1 MKRYNTI
8 SNIPGVMQ
16 IVDYED
22 TPYSSDMPSVVDKK
36 YFIPLSQQTSGIFR
50 SVDPNEFTLKNGVD
64 DGRDISLRRRG
75 LDLSQ
80 KTQTLQ
86 SMVDKAASAKADIEK
101 AVARAKASVEKQ
113 KSEEKQRPDDKE

>member
-8 SNIPGVMQ
+8 STIPGVMQ

-22 TPYSSDMPSVVDKK
+22 IPYSSDKPSVVDKK

-50 SVDPNEFTLKNGVD
+50 SVDPNQFTLKDGVD

-80 KTQTLQ
+80 KSQTLQ
-86 SMVDKAASAKADIEK
+86 SMVDKAASAKADIDK
-101 AVARAKASVEKQ
+101 AVDRIKASQ
-113 KSEEKQRPDDKE
+113 KKPDDKE

>member
-8 SNIPGVMQ
+8 SNIPGVMH

-22 TPYSSDMPSVVDKK
+22 IPYSSDKPSVVDKK

-50 SVDPNEFTLKNGVD
+50 SVDPNQFTLKDGVD

-80 KTQTLQ
+80 KSQTFQ
-86 SMVDKAASAKADIEK
+86 SMVDKAASVKSDIDKALEREK
-101 AVARAKASVEKQ
+101 AS
-113 KSEEKQRPDDKE
+113 QRKPDDKE

>member
-8 SNIPGVMQ
+8 SNIPGVMH
-16 IVDYED
+16 IVDYENI
-22 TPYSSDMPSVVDKK
+22 PYSSDKPSVVDKK

-50 SVDPNEFTLKNGVD
+50 SLDPNQFTLKNGID

-80 KTQTLQ
+80 KSQTLQ
-86 SMVDKAASAKADIEK
+86 SMVNKAASAKADIDK
-101 AVARAKASVEKQ
+101 ALERAKASQ
-113 KSEEKQRPDDKE
+113 KKSDDKKSDDKE

>member
-22 TPYSSDMPSVVDKK
+22 VPYSSDKPSVVDKK

-50 SVDPNEFTLKNGVD
+50 SVDSSQFTLKDGVD

-80 KTQTLQ
+80 KSQTLQ
-86 SMVDKAASAKADIEK
+86 SMVDKAASAKADIDK
-101 AVARAKASVEKQ
+101 AIERSNASQ
-113 KSEEKQRPDDKE
+113 KKSDDKE

>member
-8 SNIPGVMQ
+8 SNIPGVMK

-22 TPYSSDMPSVVDKK
+22 VPYSSDKPSVVDKK

-50 SVDPNEFTLKNGVD
+50 SVDPNQFTLKDGVD

-80 KTQTLQ
+80 KSHTLR
-86 SMVDKAASAKADIEK
+86 SMVDKASSAKADIDK
-101 AVARAKASVEKQ
+101 AVERAKASQEK
-113 KSEEKQRPDDKE
+113 SDDKE